1 MKKRVGNI
9 EVEVHD
15 ATNCG
20 EPFLVYLSVRTST
33 VKLLNL
39 LPDDARDLIHG
50 LQWAVGLKK
59 KRAVSAGESK

>member
-1 MKKRVGNI
+1 MKKQIGNI
-9 EVEVHD
+9 EVEVQE

-33 VKLLNL
+33 VKKINL

-50 LQWAVGLKK
+50 LQWALGP
-59 KRAVSAGESK
+59 RVSHEMV